1 MNNRFSSKI
10 NSKEA
15 KTMSDRAA
23 IMQQLYDAVLEG
35 DSDKSTAAAQKAI
48 DAAINPV
55 DAINDGLTPGIREVG
70 DRFGRMEIFL
80 PQMVNAASAM
90 EAAVKVLEPHFPGGE
105 AEKKGKVMICT
116 VAGDIHDIGKN
127 IVTVLL
133 KVNGFEVYDIGRDI
147 PNVDVIDKAEELGV
161 DVIALSG
168 LLTTSL
174 PMMRDIISMMEQ
186 DNVRSKFKVIIGGGP
201 TSQEFADDITADGYG
216 ETAAEA
222 VTLCERFI
230 G

>member
-1 MNNRFSSKI
+1 
-10 NSKEA
+10 
-15 KTMSDRAA
+15 MSDRAA

-48 DAAINPV
+48 DAGINPV

-105 AEKKGKVMICT
+105 AAKKGKVMICT

-133 KVNGFEVYDIGRDI
+133 KVNGFEVYDIGRDVR
-147 PNVDVIDKAEELGV
+147 NGDVIDKAEELGV

-186 DNVRSKFKVIIGGGP
+186 DNVRHKFKIIIGGGP

-222 VTLCERFI
+222 VTLCEKFT

>member
-1 MNNRFSSKI
+1 M
-10 NSKEA
+10 
-15 KTMSDRAA
+15 TDRAA
-23 IMQQLYDAVLEG
+23 IMQQLYDAVLDG
-35 DSDKSTAAAQKAI
+35 DSDKSTTAAQNAI
-48 DAAINPV
+48 DAGINPV
-55 DAINDGLTPGIREVG
+55 DAINEGLTPGIREVG

-116 VAGDIHDIGKN
+116 VTGDIHDIGKN

-133 KVNGFEVYDIGRDI
+133 KVNGFEVYDIGRDVR
-147 PNVDVIDKAEELGV
+147 NGDVIDKAEELGV

-186 DNVRSKFKVIIGGGP
+186 DNVRHKFKIIIGGGP

-222 VTLCERFI
+222 VTLCEKFT

>member
-1 MNNRFSSKI
+1 
-10 NSKEA
+10 
-15 KTMSDRAA
+15 MSDRAA

-48 DAAINPV
+48 DAGINPV

-133 KVNGFEVYDIGRDI
+133 KVNGFEVYDIGRDV

-186 DNVRSKFKVIIGGGP
+186 DNVRHKFKIIIGGGP

-222 VTLCERFI
+222 VILCEKFI

>member
-1 MNNRFSSKI
+1 
-10 NSKEA
+10 
-15 KTMSDRAA
+15 MSDRAA

-35 DSDKSTAAAQKAI
+35 DSDKSTAAAHKAI
-48 DAAINPV
+48 DAGINPV

-116 VAGDIHDIGKN
+116 VTGDIHDIGKN

-133 KVNGFEVYDIGRDI
+133 KVNGFEVYDIGRDVR
-147 PNVDVIDKAEELGV
+147 NGDVIDKAEELGV

-186 DNVRSKFKVIIGGGP
+186 DNVRHKFKIIIGGGP

-222 VTLCERFI
+222 VTLCEKFT